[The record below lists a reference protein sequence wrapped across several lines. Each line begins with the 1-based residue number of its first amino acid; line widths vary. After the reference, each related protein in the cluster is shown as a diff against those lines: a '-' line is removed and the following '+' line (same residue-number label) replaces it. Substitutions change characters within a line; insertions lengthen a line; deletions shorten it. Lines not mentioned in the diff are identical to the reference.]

1 MVSSLLAGIKPLL
14 AVDRGGLLPES
25 LTRKKMPP
33 NLSTGGRLQI
43 GTVAGF
49 TSEYPAGFSRNPH
62 PNAILTNSPVILA

>member
-25 LTRKKMPP
+25 LTRKKNAA

-43 GTVAGF
+43 GMVAGF
-49 TSEYPAGFSRNPH
+49 SSELWPASNRYTRPD
-62 PNAILTNSPVILA
+62 

>member
-25 LTRKKMPP
+25 LTRKKNAA

-43 GTVAGF
+43 GMVAGF
-49 TSEYPAGFSRNPH
+49 KSEYPAGLNRDPH
-62 PNAILTNSPVILA
+62 AGQLL

>member
-33 NLSTGGRLQI
+33 TSPE
-43 GTVAGF
+43 VAGF
-49 TSEYPAGFSRNPH
+49 KSEWWPASNRNTRPD
-62 PNAILTNSPVILA
+62 